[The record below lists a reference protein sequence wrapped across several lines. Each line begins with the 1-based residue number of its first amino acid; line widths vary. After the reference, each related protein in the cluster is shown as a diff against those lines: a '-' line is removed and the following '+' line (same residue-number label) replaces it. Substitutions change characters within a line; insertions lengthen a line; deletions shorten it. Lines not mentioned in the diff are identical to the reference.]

1 MEKKWR
7 CTVCGYVHTGDN
19 PPERCPLCKAPA
31 SKFVEIKEEAGEI
44 SWADGHTLG
53 VAKGC
58 DKEIWEGLQTHF
70 AGECSEV
77 GMYIAMSR
85 QADREGYP
93 EIAEAY
99 RRIAYEEADHAARFA
114 ELLGEV
120 VWDTETHRHPRQG
133 TQLRR
138 HPRHSS
144 RDVQGRGPSRTGI
157 RGTLQEI
164 LRGQEVITRPSLPPC
179 SRRGSC
185 NTHREW
191 DFRDSVCMY

>member
-93 EIAEAY
+93 EISPRPTAASHT
-99 RRIAYEEADHAARFA
+99 RRPTTPQDSQNSSEKWFGTPRPTSRRECTQRPMPAPTRNASPPAPRNSTTTPSTTQFT
-114 ELLGEV
+114 LRRQ
-120 VWDTETHRHPRQG
+120 ETHRHPRQG
-133 TQLRR
+133 TQLRC
-138 HPRHSS
+138 HP
-144 RDVQGRGPSRTGI
+144 
-157 RGTLQEI
+157 
-164 LRGQEVITRPSLPPC
+164 
-179 SRRGSC
+179 
-185 NTHREW
+185 
-191 DFRDSVCMY
+191 